1 MQAVLYPCLCH
12 FVQYCQIDFKC
23 FSSVS
28 FLISRRYYDVVTF
41 FTWLVLINDYFIL
54 NLWSLWIFDMY
65 LSVTHTHNLPTLY
78 RNLAYSQHSHY
89 GKWGEGLPT
98 VLIGTV
104 LITFLLCFYIQLWR
118 KIWQWCCNV
127 LLFVYFSPLTFS
139 EKKKKRNHFSER
151 LKSSLCVPLNVKCRS
166 LNHEKLPCQ

>member
-54 NLWSLWIFDMY
+54 ICKVYESLTCIF
-65 LSVTHTHNLPTLY
+65 LLHTHTQPPH
-78 RNLAYSQHSHY
+78 
-89 GKWGEGLPT
+89 
-98 VLIGTV
+98 
-104 LITFLLCFYIQLWR
+104 
-118 KIWQWCCNV
+118 
-127 LLFVYFSPLTFS
+127 PL
-139 EKKKKRNHFSER
+139 
-151 LKSSLCVPLNVKCRS
+151 
-166 LNHEKLPCQ
+166 